1 MIFDSHCDS
10 LSCAWT
16 EQVSLNQQAEGRQF
30 DFAQAAGVTD
40 FQVMAIYVERG
51 EARETIAYAD
61 FVRLAE
67 RLEREIAQNEQVQ
80 LITKASTLRH
90 WQQGPLGLVLSL
102 EGGEVLGTQL
112 DRLEEMYALGL
123 RAMSLTWNN
132 TNALASGCG
141 ALHDEGLSPLGRE
154 AVRLMNQLGIV
165 VDIAHLSA
173 KGIAEILRMTEA
185 PIMDSHAACAALCPH
200 PRNLTDAQIKALAQN
215 GGVLGVTYVTQFL
228 RTDADKASIDDVV
241 EHIVHIAELVGTEH
255 IGLGS
260 DFDGVLQPL
269 PGLSCVGDVPK
280 LADKLAHKGFHPAE
294 IERIMGGNF
303 KRLFEQVLHG

>member
-1 MIFDSHCDS
+1 MI
-10 LSCAWT
+10 
-16 EQVSLNQQAEGRQF
+16 
-30 DFAQAAGVTD
+30 
-40 FQVMAIYVERG
+40 
-51 EARETIAYAD
+51 
-61 FVRLAE
+61 
-67 RLEREIAQNEQVQ
+67 
-80 LITKASTLRH
+80 
-90 WQQGPLGLVLSL
+90 
-102 EGGEVLGTQL
+102 
-112 DRLEEMYALGL
+112 
-123 RAMSLTWNN
+123 
-132 TNALASGCG
+132 
-141 ALHDEGLSPLGRE
+141 
-154 AVRLMNQLGIV
+154 
-165 VDIAHLSA
+165 
-173 KGIAEILRMTEA
+173 
-185 PIMDSHAACAALCPH
+185 
-200 PRNLTDAQIKALAQN
+200 